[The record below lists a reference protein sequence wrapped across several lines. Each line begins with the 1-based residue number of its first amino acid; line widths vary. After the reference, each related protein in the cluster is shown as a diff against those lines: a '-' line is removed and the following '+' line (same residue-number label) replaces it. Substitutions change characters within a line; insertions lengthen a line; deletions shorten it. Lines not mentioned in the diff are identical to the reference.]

1 MRILIIEDDP
11 DVAIFVEKALI
22 DENHAMDIA
31 NNGSKGEY
39 LALTEPYDLIILD
52 IMLPKKDGLSV
63 LKSLR
68 AEEIQTPILM
78 LTARSEVPDRV
89 AGLDAGADDYLVKP
103 FAVAELRA
111 RVRSLLRR
119 YSSDR
124 SPLLKVGDLV
134 LNPQNHEVYIK
145 DQRIELTSREYSI
158 LEYLLRNKNRLLSK
172 GMIAEHVWDFH
183 FSSDY
188 NLIEVY
194 IRRLRKK
201 IESKNQKKIIHT
213 IRNSGYIIR
222 DSKK

>member
-1 MRILIIEDDP
+1 MRIIIIEDEP
-11 DVAIFVEKALI
+11 DVAAFIKKVLIEEK
-22 DENHAMDIA
+22 HAVDIA
-31 NNGSKGEY
+31 SDGLKGEF
-39 LALTEPYDLIILD
+39 LVLTESYDLIILD
-52 IMLPKKDGLSV
+52 IMLPKKDGLAV
-63 LKSLR
+63 LETLR
-68 AEEIQTPILM
+68 KEQLPIPVLM
-78 LTARSEVPDRV
+78 LTARGEVPDRV

-119 YSSDR
+119 QSSNK
-124 SPLLKVGDLV
+124 SPLLKVGDVV
-134 LNPQNHEVYIK
+134 LNPQNHEVSVN
-145 DQRIELTSREYSI
+145 DHRIELTNREYSI

-172 GMIAEHVWDFH
+172 GMIAEHVWDLH

-201 IESKNQKKIIHT
+201 IESKSQQKIIHT

-222 DSKK
+222 DNEK